1 MFSSFIPLAQ
11 SNLTA
16 TVKQPISVPEPS
28 SSLAILVAG
37 TAVGLGA
44 FSKRKLARSKNK

>member
-1 MFSSFIPLAQ
+1 M
-11 SNLTA
+11 
-16 TVKQPISVPEPS
+16 SVPEPS

-37 TAVGLGA
+37 TAVGFGA